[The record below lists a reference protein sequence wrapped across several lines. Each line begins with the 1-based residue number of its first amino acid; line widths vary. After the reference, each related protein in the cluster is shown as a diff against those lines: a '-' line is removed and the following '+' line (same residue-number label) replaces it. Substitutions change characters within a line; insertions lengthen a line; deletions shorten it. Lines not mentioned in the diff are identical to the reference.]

1 MSITDRIKRTSTETP
16 VYAKFCVYGHAGT
29 GKTTLAATLPS
40 PFIISAEGGLLSLRG
55 ADLPYVEVTT
65 IDELREAFVFLLSPD
80 AAHIE
85 SVVIDSISEIAEIV
99 LSTEK
104 ARTVNGKPIDP
115 RQAYGATQEAVVA
128 MIRAFSGLPKHLLIL
143 AKCEKTQDEAGRL
156 LYQPA
161 MVGQKLGQQLPY
173 MFDFLFALRNEKD
186 ADGQIVRYLQ
196 TRTDGLWQAKERGGF
211 VDAVELPDLSAIIAK
226 ITNSGV

>member
-1 MSITDRIKRTSTETP
+1 MSITDRIKRTSAESP
-16 VYAKFCVYGHAGT
+16 VYAKFCVYGQSGT
-29 GKTTLAATLPS
+29 GKTTLAATLPT
-40 PFIISAEGGLLSLRG
+40 PFVISAEGGLLSLRG
-55 ADLPYVEVTT
+55 ADIPYVEIKT
-65 IDELREAFVFLLSPD
+65 IDEMREAFVFLSSPD

-99 LSTEK
+99 LATEK
-104 ARTVNGKPIDP
+104 ARMVNGKPIDP
-115 RQAYGATQEAVVA
+115 RQAYGATQEAIVS
-128 MIRAFSGLPKHLLIL
+128 MIRAFSGMSKHLLVI

-186 ADGQIVRYLQ
+186 TEGNVVRYLQ
-196 TRTDGLWQAKERGGF
+196 TRTDGLWQAKERGGY
-211 VDAVELPDLSAIIAK
+211 VAAVETPDLGEIIK
-226 ITNSGV
+226 KLGV

>member
-1 MSITDRIKRTSTETP
+1 MSLIDRIKRTSTETP

-65 IDELREAFVFLLSPD
+65 IDELREAFVFLSSQD
-80 AAHIE
+80 AEHIK

-173 MFDFLFALRNEKD
+173 LFDFVFALRNEKD
-186 ADGQIVRYLQ
+186 AEGNVTRYLQ
-196 TRTDGLWQAKERGGF
+196 TKTDGLWQAKERGGY
-211 VDAVELPDLSAIIAK
+211 VDAVEQPDLGSILNK
-226 ITNSGV
+226 LGV

>member
-1 MSITDRIKRTSTETP
+1 MSISERIKRTSSESP
-16 VYAKFCVYGHAGT
+16 VYAKFCVYGQSGT
-29 GKTTLAATLPS
+29 GKTTLSATLPT
-40 PFIISAEGGLLSLRG
+40 PFVISAEGGLLSLRG
-55 ADLPYVEVTT
+55 ADIPYIDIKT
-65 IDELREAFVFLLSPD
+65 IDELREAFSFLASPD

-99 LSTEK
+99 LATEK
-104 ARTVNGKPIDP
+104 ARMVNGKPVDP
-115 RQAYGATQEAVVA
+115 RQAYGATQEAIVS
-128 MIRAFSGLPKHLLIL
+128 MIRAFSSLPKHLLVI

-186 ADGQIVRYLQ
+186 TEGNVVRYLQ
-196 TRTDGLWQAKERGGF
+196 THTDGLWQAKERGGY
-211 VDAVELPDLSAIIAK
+211 VDAVEMPDLGAIIK
-226 ITNSGV
+226 KLGV

>member
-1 MSITDRIKRTSTETP
+1 MSLIDRIKRTSTETP

-65 IDELREAFVFLLSPD
+65 IDELREAFVFLSSQD
-80 AAHIE
+80 AEHIK

-99 LSTEK
+99 LAAEK
-104 ARTVNGKPIDP
+104 GRMVNGKPVDP
-115 RQAYGATQEAVVA
+115 RQAYGATQESIVA

-173 MFDFLFALRNEKD
+173 LFDFVFALRNEKD
-186 ADGQIVRYLQ
+186 AEGNVTRYLQ
-196 TRTDGLWQAKERGGF
+196 TKTDGLWQAKERGGF

>member
-1 MSITDRIKRTSTETP
+1 MSIADRIKRTSAEAP

-40 PFIISAEGGLLSLRG
+40 PFVISAEGGLLSLRG
-55 ADLPYVEVTT
+55 ADLPYVDVKT
-65 IDELREAFVFLLSPD
+65 IDEMREAFVFLASPD

-85 SVVIDSISEIAEIV
+85 SVVIDSITEIAEIV
-99 LSTEK
+99 LAAEK
-104 ARTVNGKPIDP
+104 ARMVNGKPVDP
-115 RQAYGATQEAVVA
+115 RQAYGATQEAIVS

-143 AKCEKTQDEAGRL
+143 AKCEKTQDEAGRM

-173 MFDFLFALRNEKD
+173 LFDFLFALRNEKD
-186 ADGQIVRYLQ
+186 ADGGISRYLQ
-196 TRTDGLWQAKERGGF
+196 TCTDGLWQAKERGGY
-211 VDAVELPDLSAIIAK
+211 VSAVEMPDLGAIIK
-226 ITNSGV
+226 KLGV